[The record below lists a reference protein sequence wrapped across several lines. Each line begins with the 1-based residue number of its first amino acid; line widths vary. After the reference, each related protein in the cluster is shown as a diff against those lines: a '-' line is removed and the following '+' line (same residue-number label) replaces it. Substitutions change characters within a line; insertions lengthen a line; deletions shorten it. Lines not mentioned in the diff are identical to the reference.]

1 MPCSPSTMVKFDKS
15 APRTWYTPGTTS
27 CRPASISSCD
37 IRQRLGL
44 TVSGASAL
52 SLMKSAY
59 LERSHT
65 ALPLLSLI
73 TPLSGNRAI
82 RPRLAFAKS
91 DLSDHGSEAVEFLL
105 NSRVD
110 GDAGLGSPAVCAW
123 ATVVARAKAS
133 PAALK

>member
-1 MPCSPSTMVKFDKS
+1 MVKFDKS

-27 CRPASISSCD
+27 YRPASISNCD

-82 RPRLAFAKS
+82 RPRLPFPKS
-91 DLSDHGSEAVEFLL
+91 DLSDLQREPIVLL
-105 NSRVD
+105 FKSRTHVPPR
-110 GDAGLGSPAVCAW
+110 L
-123 ATVVARAKAS
+123 
-133 PAALK
+133 